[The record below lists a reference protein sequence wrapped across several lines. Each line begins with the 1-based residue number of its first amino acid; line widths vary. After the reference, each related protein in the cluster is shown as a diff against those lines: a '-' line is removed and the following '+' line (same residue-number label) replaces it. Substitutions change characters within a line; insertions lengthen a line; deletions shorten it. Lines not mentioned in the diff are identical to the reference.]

1 MESGTPLASGN
12 KDRLRRSV
20 SAEWPSPECGTVWEL
35 GRRVRGHVKMN
46 QNIVIRLQHFLGHAP
61 RNGRIG
67 QIPVRRDTL
76 GLKAAHPS

>member
-35 GRRVRGHVKMN
+35 DVESV
-46 QNIVIRLQHFLGHAP
+46 
-61 RNGRIG
+61 
-67 QIPVRRDTL
+67 DT
-76 GLKAAHPS
+76 